1 LPHGRKILRWV
12 VDFLAALDVEPQ
24 IGIGNAEIR
33 EPAEPAL

>member
-1 LPHGRKILRWV
+1 LVLLTATLPPAPRTAPLG
-12 VDFLAALDVEPQ
+12 VEPQ